1 MLSSTRWSRPAGR
14 DHQNT
19 HPPAQADH
27 RGRLLHHITLK
38 SSLDL
43 TSGRIHARAY
53 EKGRSDYTIQYLQS
67 LLETTAG
74 RALLIWDQARWHTSK
89 KVRTWLDDHERI
101 ETYLLPVRSTEAN
114 PMEDIW
120 RELKERVAACL
131 ERSLDTLLESA
142 QTYLRNLSGKQ
153 ALQTAGLYVN

>member
-1 MLSSTRWSRPAGR
+1 MLGLTRIGLTRRGGPTTRFSTSS
-14 DHQNT
+14 
-19 HPPAQADH
+19 
-27 RGRLLHHITLK
+27 
-38 SSLDL
+38 
-43 TSGRIHARAY
+43 
-53 EKGRSDYTIQYLQS
+53 QYLQS

-74 RALLIWDQARWHTSK
+74 RVLLIWDQAKWHTSRCHTSK

-101 ETYLLPVRSTEAN
+101 ETYLLPVRSLEAN

-120 RELKERVAACL
+120 RELKERVAASL